1 MFVAGTEPDGK
12 EWHALACL
20 ASAGTTDRF
29 ISELRNVAKM
39 HPSGPSKFSFYL
51 ILERALSFAHKSTFP
66 CNVN

>member
-51 ILERALSFAHKSTFP
+51 ILEAP
-66 CNVN
+66 CLLLISPRFLAM